1 MTQPKS
7 GIRFW
12 LKNKKQRRILITAY
26 FFLLPTLIIMGIF
39 LFLPMIQAFIYS
51 FQEYSLLSTGK
62 FIGLENYKRLIHD
75 EMFLISLKNSILYLL
90 VVPIIAFL
98 SFLLAVLVDRRIRGI
113 NFFRICYYVPVV
125 TSMIVVGIVWKQ
137 LMLSDESGY
146 LNHILLKLHLIK
158 KPVYWLTSVQLALPS
173 VMFVTIW
180 KGLGYYMVIFLA
192 GLRTIPNEVI
202 EASVIDGAKRW
213 QQVFFIKF
221 PLLKPTFYLVMIISS
236 IAALKVFEE
245 IFVMTKGN
253 PSFSTSTIVWRIYR
267 VWVSENY
274 NMGYTSAMG
283 VILFF
288 ITLIFSIL
296 STMYIVKEA
305 KK

>member
-1 MTQPKS
+1 
-7 GIRFW
+7 
-12 LKNKKQRRILITAY
+12 
-26 FFLLPTLIIMGIF
+26 MGIF

-51 FQEYSLLSTGK
+51 FQEYSLLSKAK
-62 FIGLENYKRLIHD
+62 FIGLTNYLRLFRD
-75 EMFLISLKNSILYLL
+75 NVFLISLKNSILYLI

-98 SFLLAVLVDRRIRGI
+98 SFLLAVLVDRQIRGI
-113 NFFRICYYVPVV
+113 NFFRVCYYVPVV

-137 LMLSDESGY
+137 LMLSDETGY

-158 KPVYWLTSVQLALPS
+158 KPIFWLTTTQLALPS

-192 GLRTIPNEVI
+192 GLRTIPNEVL
-202 EASVIDGAKRW
+202 EASIIDGAKKW
-213 QQVFFIKF
+213 QQVFYIKF

-267 VWVSENY
+267 VWISENY

-288 ITLIFSIL
+288 ITLAFSIL
-296 STMYIVKEA
+296 STMYVVRES